1 MNHLAHPS
9 PRPWLSDSAKGLLA
23 GLLVVVCWSGFNIV
37 SRFGSKGLFTPFDL
51 AAMRYGVSGVL
62 GGAYFLYRVPRS
74 EWPRYLVL
82 SLFGGLGYGLLV
94 YSGFAFAPSAHA
106 GIFVNGGIPFFTVA
120 IVALT
125 TGFHLPRQLLLALV
139 VSACG
144 LLLIGIDSLLSQ
156 HGSQEFVGDVLFLAA
171 AASWA
176 VFGLLMRRW
185 QIRPFVGICGIAFFA
200 LLLYAPVYL
209 LFLPKQLP
217 LAGWGE
223 IALQCVYQG
232 LIAAM
237 LAASLYS
244 YANQKIGACQA
255 SMLLAL
261 VPAVSAI
268 GAYGLLDEPLSATV
282 ILGIL
287 VVSVGAAIGAMP
299 VRTGVP
305 PAR

>member
-1 MNHLAHPS
+1 MNHSVSPS
-9 PRPWLSDSAKGLLA
+9 RRPWLSDSAKGLLA

-62 GGAYFLYRVPRS
+62 GGAYFLRQVPRS

-156 HGSQEFVGDVLFLAA
+156 HGPQEFVGDLLFLAA
-171 AASWA
+171 AAAWA
-176 VFGLLMRRW
+176 VFGILMRRW
-185 QIRPFVGICGIAFFA
+185 QIRPLVGVCGIAFFA

-217 LAGWGE
+217 QAAWGE

-232 LIAAM
+232 VIAAM

-268 GAYGLLDEPLSATV
+268 GACGILDEPLSATV

-299 VRTGVP
+299 VRSSVP
-305 PAR
+305 SAK